1 MPTGGYMSDKFILID
16 GSSMLVTAYYGNLP
30 KALLFEK
37 DPEKKKSLYNQI
49 MHDDKGRY
57 TNAMYSMM
65 RTILKIMA
73 EQKPT
78 HMMFAFDRTRDTFR
92 REKYP
97 DYKGNR
103 GDTPMPLKEQ
113 FENMEQ
119 LLKDMGFV
127 VLSDDRYEA
136 DDIVGSAV
144 NKFEDVIPSFI
155 ITKDH
160 DYLQLVSDKTRV
172 WLIQTKQETAD
183 ELQNKYGAEYGYN
196 SKLVSIPDKAFE
208 VTPPL
213 CLKEYGVRPEQIPDL
228 KGIQGDSSDNIPGVK
243 GVSSAAMP
251 LLAEYGTVEK
261 IYEAIDACDGDK
273 AVKALA
279 TRWKEE
285 LGITRSPM
293 KALIEYRDMAFLSKD
308 LAKIRRDYPISQD
321 LDAFKIS
328 INKEKSVELFNEY
341 GFKSLIDKL

>member
-1 MPTGGYMSDKFILID
+1 MASEKFIFID
-16 GSSMLVTAYYGNLP
+16 GSSMLVTNYYGNLP

-37 DPEKKKSLYNQI
+37 DPEKKEKLFSQI
-49 MHDDKGRY
+49 LHNDKGQY
-57 TNAMYSMM
+57 TNAMYGMM
-65 RTILKIMA
+65 RTILKIIS

-293 KALIEYRDMAFLSKD
+293 KALIEYRDMALLSKD